1 MRIYIDESGGFIVP
15 EPPSSRVSCIAAL
28 VIPEAEAPSV
38 LDDFV
43 ALRSRFTDAKEIK
56 GSELNDEQLEAVF
69 STLAHHDVVAE
80 VAIIDAGVHSA
91 EEVRRL
97 RAEQGD
103 KIVGSLT
110 PLHHPDLRTEL
121 EALKR
126 EWLSLPEQLIVQMY
140 VMLALIDS
148 VIRHMTLYYVQRRPN
163 ELGRFDWVVDPKDI
177 GKTRYERVWEMVI
190 YPFLQ
195 SLSMREPMITVEGFD
210 YSAFARFRSPL
221 TRMPDHLRAP
231 GVAAEDSNESFS
243 ATDIGKL
250 MRESIELPDSQSS
263 PGLQIADILAN
274 ATARAMN
281 GKLPSKLWPHL
292 GRLLV
297 QKRKGHHSIRPIT
310 LRAGSVKAGAMVHDL
325 NYHGYVLDQLDL
337 YAKPMML

>member
-1 MRIYIDESGGFIVP
+1 MP
-15 EPPSSRVSCIAAL
+15 ETPSSRVSCIAAL

-38 LDDFV
+38 LGDFV
-43 ALRSRFTDAKEIK
+43 ALRSTLTDAKEIK
-56 GSELNDEQLEAVF
+56 GSELNDDQLEAVL
-69 STLAHHDVVAE
+69 SLLARHDVVVEA
-80 VAIIDAGVHSA
+80 AMIDAGAHSA
-91 EEVRRL
+91 DEVRRL

-121 EALKR
+121 EALRR

-148 VIRHMTLYYVQRRPN
+148 VIRHITLYYVQRRPN
-163 ELGRFDWVVDPKDI
+163 ELARFDWVIDPKDI

-190 YPFLQ
+190 CPFLQ
-195 SLSMREPMITVEGFD
+195 DLSMRAPMITVEGFD
-210 YSAFARFRSPL
+210 YSAFARFRSSL
-221 TRMPDHLRAP
+221 TRMPDHLRAK
-231 GVAAEDSNESFS
+231 GAVTEDSNEPIS

-250 MRESIELPDSQSS
+250 MRESTEFPDSQSS

-281 GKLPSKLWPHL
+281 GKLPPKLWPHL
-292 GRLLV
+292 GRLII
-297 QKRKGHHSIRPIT
+297 QKQKGHHSIRPIA
-310 LRAGSVKAGAMVHDL
+310 LKAGSIAPGTMLHDF

-337 YAKPMML
+337 HAKQMML